1 MKKIIRLTENDLAR
15 IIRRVIQEQ
24 TSPSQYKVGQ
34 ILQSKRSTD
43 GKFYTIKIREVG
55 DGYVMADINGQG
67 SYDSEGQYK
76 ENPLQITNPYK
87 LSSVKPGE
95 LSGDSEMGTF
105 RGKQAPLNIK
115 STYEAIRSTDK
126 QKYQI
131 TINSIYMGTDPDDGY
146 NGYMASIVG
155 PGTYEGEELTAQ
167 NAAADSKYPN
177 GGYDLS
183 GEETNVIG
191 GNTEMGKFTIIRK
204 IK

>member
-1 MKKIIRLTENDLAR
+1 MKKIIRLTENDLSR
-15 IIRRVIQEQ
+15 IIKRVIQEQ
-24 TSPSQYKVGQ
+24 TAPSQYKVGQ
-34 ILQSKRSTD
+34 ILNMKRSTD
-43 GKFYTIKIREVG
+43 GEFYTIKIREVG
-55 DGYVMADINGQG
+55 DGYVMADIKGQG

-76 ENPLQITNPYK
+76 GNPLQRTSPYK

-105 RGKQAPLNIK
+105 RGKQAPLILN

-131 TINSIYMGTDPDDGY
+131 TPKRIYTDSENDY
-146 NGYMASIVG
+146 NGYMANIVG
-155 PGTYEGEELTAQ
+155 PGSYEGDRLTAEL
-167 NAAADSKYPN
+167 AAKCPN
-177 GGYDLS
+177 GCYDLS

-191 GNTEMGKFTIIRK
+191 GNTEMGTFTITKK

>member
-24 TSPSQYKVGQ
+24 TLPSQYKVGQ
-34 ILQSKRSTD
+34 ILNNMKRSTD
-43 GKFYTIKIREVG
+43 GEFYTIKIREVG
-55 DGYVMADINGQG
+55 DGYVMADIKGQG

-76 ENPLQITNPYK
+76 GNPLQITNPYK

-131 TINSIYMGTDPDDGY
+131 TINSIYTDSEDDY

-155 PGTYEGEELTAQ
+155 PGTYEGNKLTAQ
-167 NAAADSKYPN
+167 NAASDSKYPN